1 LIWIPP
7 SLRVKNVG
15 KETMEEEQE
24 QDEKQQI
31 ENMRRVTNAV
41 LKDISSTKCYT
52 PRFNRFLL

>member
-1 LIWIPP
+1 M
-7 SLRVKNVG
+7 G
-15 KETMEEEQE
+15 EEQE